1 MTMSDNDAREIVERY
16 FTALAQ
22 RDFAA
27 LRSLLHDD
35 VSFKGALGTTDGA
48 EEYVNGLQRMM
59 ATMTGMERRV
69 IFAEGDEVCQVYD
82 LTLAEPP
89 VTLPIAQWLTVRD
102 GRIAALRVYFDPRP
116 LFEGAK

>member
-1 MTMSDNDAREIVERY
+1 MTMNSARDVVDRY
-16 FTALAQ
+16 FTAMASK
-22 RDFAA
+22 DFAA
-27 LRSLLHDD
+27 MRPLLHDD

-48 EEYVNGLQRMM
+48 EDYISGLQRVM

-69 IFAEGDEVCQVYD
+69 IFAAGEDMCQVYA

-116 LFEGAK
+116 LFETAAS

>member
-1 MTMSDNDAREIVERY
+1 MTMNNARDVVDRN
-16 FTALAQ
+16 FTALA
-22 RDFAA
+22 RKDFAA
-27 LRSLLHDD
+27 MRPLLHDD

-48 EEYVNGLQRMM
+48 DDYISGLQQMM
-59 ATMTGMERRV
+59 AAMTGMERRV
-69 IFAEGDEVCQVYD
+69 IFAEGEDVCQIYD

-116 LFEGAK
+116 LFGTSA